1 MKNIRPLITY
11 KELFAARSVAV
22 ARKKEVK
29 KDIIK
34 FKLILIFTGYL
45 NTRAYKNLEVLR
57 YELDKLDQ
65 HLIAIDS
72 TYYEQIQF
80 IEYNLDTN
88 FPNL

>member
-11 KELFAARSVAV
+11 KELYSARSLAV
-22 ARKKEVK
+22 QRQKEIK

-34 FKLILIFTGYL
+34 FKLILLFTGYL

-57 YELDKLDQ
+57 YELNKLEE

-80 IEYNLDTN
+80 IEFNLDTN
-88 FPNL
+88 YPNL